1 MARTKPVKSV
11 VEILRR
17 ELGLMQG
24 EFADRVGLSRRT
36 IQENEYRAPLS
47 WKSAKAISDTFNVSQ
62 EWLMAND
69 LNAPMVVLVFAAQ
82 G

>member
-1 MARTKPVKSV
+1 MPKTKPVKSV

-17 ELGLMQG
+17 ELGLQQG

-36 IQENEYRAPLS
+36 IQEIEYGAILS
-47 WKSAKAISDTFNVSQ
+47 WKSARSISLQFNVNAN
-62 EWLMAND
+62 WLMEND
-69 LNAPMVVLVFAAQ
+69 LSQPITTNF